1 MENFKLMIWANLNK
15 IKISP
20 ANEITDLSSMTTYR
34 QTGQR
39 DYQMLKTLE
48 KNEEQFEP

>member
-1 MENFKLMIWANLNK
+1 MIWANLNK
-15 IKISP
+15 IEISP
-20 ANEITDLSSMTTYR
+20 DNEITVSSMTTHR

-39 DYQMLKTLE
+39 DYPMLKTLE